1 MYYNG
6 SPNYHPKNF
15 IKSRSS
21 KVSNHQGV
29 RKKHH
34 DQFKARDYYYTIHTY
49 SGLHGVHVVESKAS
63 VFSN

>member
-63 VFSN
+63 VFFN